1 MERRVGLR
9 GRTDIKV
16 IAHDG
21 ILASHCRGIEIS
33 ATGVVIDRGQAVAS
47 RHERL
52 VLRLEIHL
60 PERVRPIQAIV
71 RPIWSRGTHQA
82 MRFVR
87 MNDADRLNLAEHLDL
102 VHLRGALCA

>member
-9 GRTDIKV
+9 GRTDFKV

-21 ILASHCRGIEIS
+21 ILASHCRGIEVSPI
-33 ATGVVIDRGQAVAS
+33 GIVVDRGNPVHA
-47 RHERL
+47 RHERV
-52 VLRLEIHL
+52 VLRLEIQL
-60 PERVRPIQAIV
+60 PERSRPIYALA

-82 MRFVR
+82 FSFVR
-87 MNDADRLNLAEHLDL
+87 MSDADRLSLAEHLDL